1 MEANNKCRAAELL
14 TKSCTATTAGC
25 QLIAVTSSSALMT
38 HFHIFL
44 NGFFG
49 TGLFFVLPCTDSFI
63 KVDMRTISFDIP
75 PQEVSLH
82 LPLHLL
88 KYLQNFVRFGFPSP
102 LSVLGNMQFKYRLQ
116 VQCIVKNTYI
126 L

>member
-1 MEANNKCRAAELL
+1 M
-14 TKSCTATTAGC
+14 
-25 QLIAVTSSSALMT
+25 I

-82 LPLHLL
+82 LPLHLP
-88 KYLQNFVRFGFPSP
+88 KSLQNFVHFAFPSP
-102 LSVLGNMQFKYRLQ
+102 LSVLGNVQFEYRFPVQ
-116 VQCIVKNTYI
+116 VQCIVKNTHI
-126 L
+126 P